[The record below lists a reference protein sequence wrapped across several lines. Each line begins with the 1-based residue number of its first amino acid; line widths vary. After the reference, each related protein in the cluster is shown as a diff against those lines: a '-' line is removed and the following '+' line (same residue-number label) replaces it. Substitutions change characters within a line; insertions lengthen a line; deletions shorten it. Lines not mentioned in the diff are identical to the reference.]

1 MVEAKFMPA
10 YVEKIFCAFIMT
22 TNHLPLWLEE
32 ADRRFF
38 LLNFDHEGYN
48 NGGSDFEN
56 FTRLVER
63 VVTQTNSSAGVK
75 GLYDELMARDLAG
88 FSAHS
93 LDVRKHST
101 AIMVQLRVLS
111 PDVVTQMVEQ
121 ELAERGIVF
130 VPVAFAGKIEA
141 LYAQRNANSQTYLF
155 TELGWDKGKFA
166 WDSCNQKWAYYKLLD
181 PNFPPKSG
189 MVWSGHNYD
198 PMAAQVDKINS
209 LLEGKASKQGTH
221 ERVLRIED

>member
-38 LLNFDHEGYN
+38 ILNFDHEGYN
-48 NGGSDFEN
+48 NGGSDYEN

-63 VVTQTNSSAGVK
+63 VVTQTKSLAGVK
-75 GLYDELMARDLAG
+75 GLYDELMARDLTG

-101 AIMVQLRVLS
+101 AIMEQLRVLS
-111 PDVVTQMVEQ
+111 PDVVKQLVEQ
-121 ELAERGIVF
+121 ELAERNIVF
-130 VPVAFAGKIEA
+130 VPVEFAGKVEA
-141 LYAQRNANSQTYLF
+141 LYAHRNANSQTYLF
-155 TELGWDKGKFA
+155 TDLGWGKDKFA
-166 WDSCNQKWAYYKLLD
+166 WAGRNQRWAYFKLLD

-198 PMAAQVDKINS
+198 PMAAQVDKIKS
-209 LLEGKASKQGTH
+209 LLEGNDSKTDADQGFQK
-221 ERVLRIED
+221 IDD